1 MRAFYEKLKKPVT
14 FMEQIVREKKNHCM
28 RHPYSYSL
36 TTHDRYLFQGQEMDD
51 EVKGDGN
58 SVNYKYRMHDSRM
71 GRFFAIDP
79 LFKDYP
85 WNSPY
90 AFSENIVIDH
100 IELEGLEKA
109 KPDGSADL
117 NSQKPLTTTLSGSL
131 LNQSIEEY
139 KKTKPNEINKN
150 ENKTN
155 QEKNNKSESNNLNS
169 ISTASNLGIVVSEG
183 INKLNNSN
191 SNNFS
196 TGTKTG
202 VGIVLTTIEIIQ
214 NTSSV
219 YNAVSNYS
227 NSQTLENEEALIK
240 ASTDAGLMVFEMTV
254 IDKAITSGVPLLM
267 AAGAVYYVGKFVL
280 TLPENVGVGHVDIP
294 INWNFIKDQDNTR
307 VGEGIGF

>member
-1 MRAFYEKLKKPVT
+1 M
-14 FMEQIVREKKNHCM
+14 H
-28 RHPYSYSL
+28 
-36 TTHDRYLFQGQEMDD
+36 D

>member
-1 MRAFYEKLKKPVT
+1 MHRT
-14 FMEQIVREKKNHCM
+14 NS
-28 RHPYSYSL
+28 SYF
-36 TTHDRYLFQGQEMDD
+36 TTHDRYLYQGQEMDD

-58 SVNYKYRMHDSRM
+58 SLNYKYRMHDPRL

-85 WNSPY
+85 WNSLY

-139 KKTKPNEINKN
+139 KKTKPNEINKK
-150 ENKTN
+150 ENKTD
-155 QEKNNKSESNNLNS
+155 QEKNKKSESNNLNS
-169 ISTASNLGIVVSEG
+169 TSTASNLGIVVSEG
-183 INKLNNSN
+183 IDKLNNSN

-240 ASTDAGLMVFEMTV
+240 ASTDAGLMIFEMAV

-267 AAGAVYYVGKFVL
+267 VAGASYYVGKFVL
-280 TLPENVGVGHVDIP
+280 TLPENIGIGHVEMP
-294 INWNFIKDQDNTR
+294 LNWNIIKDQDNTR
-307 VGEGIGF
+307 VGQGIGF